1 MRGRLNLFQAT
12 MLRWKELHPYSAV
25 HAVHVAAPL
34 DVPRLEASLR
44 RELELR
50 GLTHLTLDA
59 ARGRYD
65 YAGGAA
71 PVALAI
77 IPGGAD
83 PREVLRAEFARQLN
97 VPFPADGALDPFRFF
112 AVTGQSSFAQ
122 SSFSLAL
129 AYDHFVAGGD
139 SIVLLLQAIIARY
152 LHGDPQPQPAL
163 PALYP
168 DTFSRL
174 LLRHAGAVLRGV
186 VSIPRLAMN
195 CRHSH
200 RPRYLRW
207 PEPANGFT
215 AFRLSPLEFAAVL
228 RLAKDW
234 NVTLNDLLIAA
245 LLKTLSPLADK
256 RLTAR
261 RRVYLAAASIM
272 NIRNAVGADVRSWF
286 GQFLSSFRVSHRVP
300 EGIGLR
306 ELAQDINAQ
315 TKAWKERKLYLQTLV
330 VMFYSSIVWRFL
342 GLAQRQ
348 RFHVKNWPV
357 WVGVTMLN
365 VDALWKEE
373 AAGEPSPS
381 YLRAVSTGPLAP
393 IVVAVTTAAG
403 ALEAGLSYR
412 TGAFTEGTVER
423 IAAEVRQ
430 VLCDAP
436 KAAGVGT
443 VE

>member
-25 HAVHVAAPL
+25 HAVHVAATL
-34 DVPRLEASLR
+34 DPRRLELAIR
-44 RELELR
+44 REMELR
-50 GLTHLTLDA
+50 GLTHLELDA

-65 YAGGAA
+65 YRGGVAPAA
-71 PVALAI
+71 LSI
-77 IPGGAD
+77 LPGGAD
-83 PREVLRAEFARQLN
+83 PKQVLESEMERQLN
-97 VPFPADGALDPFRFF
+97 IPFPADGAFDPFRFF
-112 AVTGQSSFAQ
+112 AVDAGASFK
-122 SSFSLAL
+122 LAL

-139 SIVLLLQAIIARY
+139 SIVLLLQSILNRY
-152 LHGDPQPQPAL
+152 QDGEAAAQGPVPG
-163 PALYP
+163 LYP

-174 LLRHAGAVLRGV
+174 LLRHAGAVLRGI

-207 PEPANGFT
+207 PDPANGFT
-215 AFRLSPLEFAAVL
+215 TFRLEPPEFAALL
-228 RLAKDW
+228 RVAKGW

-245 LLKTLSPLADK
+245 MLRTLSPLAEK

-272 NIRNAVGADVRSWF
+272 NIRNDVAADVQTWF
-286 GQFLSSFRVSHRVP
+286 GQFLSSFRVAHRVP

-306 ELAQDINAQ
+306 ELAQDIHVQ
-315 TKAWKERKLYLQTLV
+315 TREWKERQLYLQTLV

-365 VDALWKEE
+365 VDALWREGG
-373 AAGEPSPS
+373 AAGPSPA

-393 IVVAVTTAAG
+393 MVVAVTTAAG
-403 ALEAGLSYR
+403 SLEAGISYR
-412 TGAFTEGTVER
+412 TAAFAEGVVEKVASEVCAALCALPQSAEAGTVE
-423 IAAEVRQ
+423 
-430 VLCDAP
+430 
-436 KAAGVGT
+436 
-443 VE
+443 

>member
-12 MLRWKELHPYSAV
+12 MLRWRELHPYSAV

-34 DVPRLEASLR
+34 DGARLQSAIG
-44 RELELR
+44 RELERR
-50 GLTHLTLDA
+50 GITHLTLDA

-65 YAGGAA
+65 YGGGAA

-77 IPGGAD
+77 LAGGVH
-83 PREVLRAEFARQLN
+83 PRQVLDAEVERQLN
-97 VPFPADGALDPFRFF
+97 EAFPADGAFDPFRFF
-112 AVTGQSSFAQ
+112 VVDAGASFE
-122 SSFSLAL
+122 LAL

-139 SIVLLLQAIIARY
+139 SIVLLLQSILNRY
-152 LHGDPQPQPAL
+152 ELGDAVVSGPVPG
-163 PALYP
+163 LYP
-168 DTFSRL
+168 PIFRHL
-174 LLRHAGAVLRGV
+174 LLRHAGAVLRGI
-186 VSIPRLAMN
+186 VSLPRLAMN

-207 PEPANGFT
+207 PDPGNGFIS
-215 AFRLSPLEFAAVL
+215 FRLAPEEFAALL
-228 RLAKDW
+228 RTAKAW
-234 NVTLNDLLIAA
+234 RVTLNDVLIAVM
-245 LLKTLSPLADK
+245 LQTLSPLAEK

-272 NIRNAVGADVRSWF
+272 NIRNDVGADVRKWF

-306 ELAQDINAQ
+306 ELAQDVHAQ

-342 GLAQRQ
+342 GLSQRQ

-365 VDALWKEE
+365 VDALWREGGAE
-373 AAGEPSPS
+373 GEGRSPH

-393 IVVAVTTAAG
+393 MVVAVTTAAG
-403 ALEAGLSYR
+403 ALDAGISYR
-412 TGAFTEGTVER
+412 TGAFADGVVDAIAVEAR
-423 IAAEVRQ
+423 K
-430 VLCDAP
+430 VLCALP
-436 KAAGVGT
+436 QSAGVGT